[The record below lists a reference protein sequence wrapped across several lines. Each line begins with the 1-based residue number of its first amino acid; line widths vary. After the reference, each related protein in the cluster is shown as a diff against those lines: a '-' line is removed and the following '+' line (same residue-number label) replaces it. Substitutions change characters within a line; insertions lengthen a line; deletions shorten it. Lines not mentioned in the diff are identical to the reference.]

1 MNHEGGKRTDW
12 SGGKWTLGCTKRD
25 RAWALGGGQQKKI
38 KTGENFK
45 TKPLTLYVNESKLI
59 QIREK

>member
-1 MNHEGGKRTDW
+1 MEKGLTGVGEGRLWDVLREIGPGHW
-12 SGGKWTLGCTKRD
+12 V
-25 RAWALGGGQQKKI
+25 GGQQKKI